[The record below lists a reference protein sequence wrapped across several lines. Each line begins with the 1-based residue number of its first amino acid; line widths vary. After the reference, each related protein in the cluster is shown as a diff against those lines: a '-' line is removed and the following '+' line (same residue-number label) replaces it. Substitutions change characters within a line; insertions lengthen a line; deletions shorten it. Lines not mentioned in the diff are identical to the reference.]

1 MRILQIIPSLGSGG
15 AERFVVDLCNE
26 MAAKGADVHLCL
38 IQNPDERDFGFY
50 LSELNAEVTFT
61 SLNQPKGFR
70 WKNIILLMRLIHTV
84 KPDVIHGHLGVLL
97 YFYFI
102 KLFTL
107 KTKIFFTIHNLAER
121 ACPNLLSK
129 ILNYLYFKL
138 GLIRVITISKECTQ
152 SYHRF
157 YGLKNSNQI
166 LNGRLKVLATREYT
180 SVEKEISILKKSSED
195 LVFVHVAR
203 YHDQKNQELL
213 IRVFNRLYSENEKF
227 ILLILGDWSFCDE
240 AVRLAQTAEKCI
252 HFLGTKTN
260 VGDYLYLSDAFCL
273 TSVYEGLPISL
284 LEAIS
289 CGCVPVCTPVGGI
302 TEVVR
307 HEVTGFLSDDVSE
320 PAYYATMKNF
330 MNNRDL
336 IKKET
341 LIQLFDNQY
350 SIEISAKNHLQLFDR
365 SLNKNR

>member
-1 MRILQIIPSLGSGG
+1 MKILQIIPSLGSGG

-26 MAAKGADVHLCL
+26 MASKGADVHLCL
-38 IQNPDERDFGFY
+38 IQNPEERDFGFY

-61 SLNQPKGFR
+61 SFNQPKGFR
-70 WKNIILLMRLIHTV
+70 LKNVILLTRLIRSL
-84 KPDVIHGHLGVLL
+84 KPDVIHGHLGILS

-129 ILNYLYFKL
+129 VLNYLYFKL
-138 GLIRVITISKECTQ
+138 GLIIVITISKECTQ

-157 YGLKNSNQI
+157 YGLKNSSQI
-166 LNGRLKVLATREYT
+166 LNGRLKVQPTKEYA
-180 SVEKEISILKKSSED
+180 SVEEEINSLKKSEED

-203 YHDQKNQELL
+203 FHIQKNQELL

-260 VGDYLYLSDAFCL
+260 VEDYLYLSDAFCL

-289 CGCVPVCTPVGGI
+289 CGCMPVCTPVGGI

-307 HEVTGFLSDDVSE
+307 HGVTGFLSDDVSE
-320 PAYYATMKNF
+320 PAYYAAVKNF
-330 MNNRDL
+330 MKNREL

-350 SIEISAKNHLQLFDR
+350 SIEISARNYLQLFER
-365 SLNKNR
+365 IIHKNG

>member
-1 MRILQIIPSLGSGG
+1 MKILQIIPSLGSGG

-38 IQNPDERDFGFY
+38 IQNPEERDFGFY

-61 SLNQPKGFR
+61 SFNQPKGFR
-70 WKNIILLMRLIHTV
+70 LKNVILLTRLIRSL
-84 KPDVIHGHLGVLL
+84 KPNVVHAHLGILSYL
-97 YFYFI
+97 YFINFF
-102 KLFTL
+102 LLNTR
-107 KTKIFFTIHNLAER
+107 IFYTIHSLAHKS
-121 ACPNLLSK
+121 CSNLLFK
-129 ILNYLYFKL
+129 ILNYAYFSS
-138 GLIRVITISKECTQ
+138 GMIRVITISNECTQ

-157 YGLKNSNQI
+157 YGLKNANQI
-166 LNGRLKVLATREYT
+166 LNGRLKVQPTKQYS
-180 SVEKEISILKKSSED
+180 SVEKEMNGLKKSKED

-203 YHDQKNQELL
+203 YHEAKNQELL

-240 AVRLAQTAEKCI
+240 AVHLAQTAEKCI

-320 PAYYATMKNF
+320 PAYYAAVKNYMKN
-330 MNNRDL
+330 REL
-336 IKKET
+336 IKKES

-350 SIEISAKNHLQLFDR
+350 SIEISARNHLQLFDR
-365 SLNKNR
+365 IIHKNE